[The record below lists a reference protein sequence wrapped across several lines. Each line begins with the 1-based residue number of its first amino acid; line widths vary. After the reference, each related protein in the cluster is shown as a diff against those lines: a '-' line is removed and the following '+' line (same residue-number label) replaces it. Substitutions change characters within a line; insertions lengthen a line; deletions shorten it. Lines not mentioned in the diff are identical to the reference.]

1 MNEDSWYYWHH
12 GPDLDTCPTCGNT
25 DLFRSCD
32 CDANLDEEQ
41 QKEKYR
47 DQQQT
52 QALRKKRAFLCLN
65 NGFRV
70 LF

>member
-47 DQQQT
+47 D
-52 QALRKKRAFLCLN
+52 
-65 NGFRV
+65 
-70 LF
+70 